1 MKRRV
6 GLPPVAL
13 AAVMALVISINAG
26 GTVQRGS
33 RTPVVIGASTTSLTG
48 SSVLIAMGH
57 LKSPSDT
64 FWELF
69 LRRVNSAS
77 WALHTPPGV
86 ASNGG
91 LALAASPS
99 GLLTVGFLSS
109 AELRFSPLARS
120 TDGGDHWA
128 PGELP
133 SSLTPTP
140 DALAVGPTGETL
152 AIVGT
157 AGRSVLQSLGGLSTW
172 KPLTSANELA
182 RVAPSC
188 GVREV
193 TAVAYNAAAQ
203 PLLGLDCVHPGQ
215 VGILRATAPPNSGSS
230 AWSDIGLPLGVDD
243 GAASVIRLVS
253 TAGGV
258 AGLAQVHSASRVS
271 VVAFWGN
278 GTSAQWSGPTSF
290 PVPPGWSIRATA
302 TGGGSG
308 QGLAVLLGS
317 GARRRVDVVAGPG
330 ASWTT
335 PPPAPKDASGV
346 SVAGTEVDAF
356 VAAGSHL
363 AVWSWTE
370 GASSWRRTAS
380 ITVPVPYGSS
390 S

>member
-1 MKRRV
+1 MKRWV
-6 GLPPVAL
+6 MLPAAAL
-13 AAVMALVISINAG
+13 AVVIGLVTSMSAG
-26 GTVQRGS
+26 GVPQAASG
-33 RTPVVIGASTTSLTG
+33 TPAVIGASTTTPTG

-57 LKSPSDT
+57 LNNPSDT

-69 LRRVNSAS
+69 LRPVSSAS
-77 WALHTPPGV
+77 WVLHTPPGV

-109 AELRFSPLARS
+109 AELRFSPVAQS
-120 TDGGDHWA
+120 TDGGDHWS

-133 SSLTPTP
+133 SSLTSMP
-140 DALAVGPTGETL
+140 DALAVGPTGEAL
-152 AIVGT
+152 AIVAA
-157 AGRSVLQSLGGLSTW
+157 AGQSVLQSPGDLSTW
-172 KPLTSANELA
+172 KTLTSVNELA
-182 RVAPSC
+182 RAAQSC
-188 GVREV
+188 GVQAV

-203 PLLGLDCVHPGQ
+203 PLVGLNCGHQGE
-215 VGILRATAPPNSGSS
+215 VGILTAKAPPNFGSS
-230 AWSDIGLPLGVDD
+230 AWSDIGLSLGAGG
-243 GAASVIRLVS
+243 GAASVTRLVS
-253 TAGGV
+253 TGSGV
-258 AGLAQVHSASRVS
+258 AGLAKVHSERRVS

-278 GTSAQWSGPTSF
+278 GSSAQWTGPTSF
-290 PVPPGWSIRATA
+290 PVPPGWSIKATA

-317 GARRRVDVVAGPG
+317 GDRRRVEVVAGPG

-335 PPPAPKDASGV
+335 PPPVPRGASGV
-346 SVAGTEVDAF
+346 SIAGTEIDAF
-356 VAAGSHL
+356 VATGSHL

-370 GASSWRRTAS
+370 GAGGWRRTAS